1 MPPRS
6 SPTPSAVGDD
16 AAVPWSP
23 VGRHL
28 VHKAAA
34 AEVLVTDFAAV
45 APTLAAVAARW
56 PAAHPRYDRRTGTAG
71 HLLLL
76 VETIRQAGLCLAHLQ
91 LGVPVGEQFI
101 FHRIAVRLAA
111 PVAALGTTAPDR
123 TEATVEPT
131 PRYRAGRPT
140 GAALAV
146 QIRHGGNLWATAEA
160 DYSSVPRRV
169 YERLRA
175 SARTRAAADSGQLVP
190 SPRDAGPGCR
200 TEAGRERS
208 RVLVNLADPTF
219 FDHEVDHL
227 PGMLLIDAA
236 LTAAAARAGSGAT
249 LAGVDVTFDRFA
261 ELDRPTWVRT
271 EPAPE
276 DDGRTLVVALDQGHG
291 PVARGRVALG

>member
-1 MPPRS
+1 MQPLT
-6 SPTPSAVGDD
+6 SPTLSAAPDE
-16 AAVPWSP
+16 ASVPWSP
-23 VGRHL
+23 IGQHL
-28 VHKAAA
+28 VHKVAA
-34 AEVLVTDFAAV
+34 AEVLVTDFAPV
-45 APTLAAVAARW
+45 TPTLAAVAARW
-56 PAAHPRYDRRTGTAG
+56 PAGHPRYDRRTGTAG
-71 HLLLL
+71 HLLLV

-111 PVAALGTTAPDR
+111 PVAALGGTAPDR
-123 TEATVEPT
+123 TVTTVEPT

-140 GAALAV
+140 GATLAV
-146 QIRHGGNLWATAEA
+146 EIRHGGILWATAEA

-169 YERLRA
+169 YDRLRA
-175 SARTRAAADSGQLVP
+175 SARNQAVADGGRLVP
-190 SPRDAGPGCR
+190 SPRDAGP
-200 TEAGRERS
+200 AGRTAAGVERS
-208 RVLVNLADPTF
+208 RVLVDLADPTF

-236 LTAAAARAGSGAT
+236 LAAAAARAGGGTA

-276 DDGRTLVVALDQGHG
+276 NGEQALAVTVEQGSG
-291 PVARGRVALG
+291 PVARGRVIVG